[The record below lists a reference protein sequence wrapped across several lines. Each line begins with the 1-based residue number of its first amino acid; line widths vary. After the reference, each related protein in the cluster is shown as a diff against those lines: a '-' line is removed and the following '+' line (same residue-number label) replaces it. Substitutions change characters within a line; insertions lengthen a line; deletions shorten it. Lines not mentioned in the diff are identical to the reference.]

1 MSDENHL
8 NPSGDQ
14 EFVTS
19 KLNVYTR
26 LLDMATQAT
35 DGQAAKHPPE
45 PMSNADREFLEN
57 ALKEAA
63 NPYAGFVD
71 PLEVVKQLLNQL
83 RELADTPH
91 DYEKLAPIVEQL
103 IDQICDMD
111 LAFDFCKLGGLQV
124 IHLYLQAPSTSI
136 GANSETDK
144 SHALL
149 VWLLAELAQQNPK
162 VQELVTK
169 EEEFGFLRHC
179 LLTIV
184 DTEASEEYK
193 MKCVGAISSMVKGYL
208 PGFVKFIRLH
218 GHEHI
223 RNAFNQAIDKEEI
236 RLVTRLAIVVSN
248 ISRSFGDS
256 RISKDVRLTELFK
269 EMNEKLVELNSMQH
283 NNNKY
288 AEALDYMKDK
298 ENSQLEKVI

>member
-1 MSDENHL
+1 MSNENSLNASDEQ
-8 NPSGDQ
+8 DC
-14 EFVTS
+14 VTS

-26 LLDMATQAT
+26 LLGMATQAT
-35 DGQAAKHPPE
+35 DVQAAEHPPG

-63 NPYAGFVD
+63 SNSYAGFID
-71 PLEVVKQLLNQL
+71 PLEVVKRLLNQL

-124 IHLYLQAPSTSI
+124 IHLYLQAPSTST

-144 SHALL
+144 SDASQTHALF

-162 VQELVTK
+162 VQELVIK
-169 EEEFGFLRHC
+169 EEEFGFLGHC
-179 LLTIV
+179 LLSIV

-223 RNAFNQAIDKEEI
+223 RNAFNQAIDKEET

-256 RISKDVRLTELFK
+256 RISKDVRLTELFN
-269 EMNEKLVELNSMQH
+269 EMHDKLVELNSMQH

-288 AEALDYMKDK
+288 TEALDYMKDK
-298 ENSQLEKVI
+298 ENS